1 MHVSRSNLLGF
12 VTDVCRPILTYGG
25 RATTK
30 RGVDPKKHAII
41 YTGDTPPEKI
51 SGEEEFDREPIKVVP
66 KTPRDKLDEKSR
78 VNYAKTH
85 TIEHNTKVCFVGKL
99 DQSSIRRLVTN
110 YDEVWNNKTHLEY
123 PQ

>member
-30 RGVDPKKHAII
+30 RGVDPENHAII
-41 YTGDTPPEKI
+41 YTSDKPPKRI
-51 SGEEEFDREPIKVVP
+51 RGEEKLLREPIKVVP

-85 TIEHNTKVCFVGKL
+85 TIEHNTKVCFVGEV
-99 DQSSIRRLVTN
+99 DQSSIRRLITD
-110 YDEVWNNKTHLEY
+110 YDEVWSNKIHLDY